1 MSYQFG
7 QHYTCDE
14 AQALL
19 PQIREWLTQ
28 LRAAQRAMEKNER
41 KLRPIIAEGQD
52 AGGATVNGYF
62 QTVADLRDVLA
73 EFARREIM
81 LQDLHRGLID
91 FPALMSGREVFLCWE
106 DGEEAV
112 EFWHDLDA
120 GYAGRE
126 RIRTG

>member
-1 MSYQFG
+1 MSHQFPK
-7 QHYTCDE
+7 HYTHDE

-28 LRAAQRAMEKNER
+28 LRAAQSAMEKGER
-41 KLRPIIAEGQD
+41 KLRPIIADGQD
-52 AGGATVNGYF
+52 TGGATVNGYF

-73 EFARREIM
+73 EFARRAIM

-91 FPALMSGREVFLCWE
+91 FPALMGGREVFLCWE